1 MVENLTAIARGKDK
15 KRVPAI
21 MSRLRNSILARLK
34 ELGLNKNDL
43 VRACNGTPSSFATY
57 SFLRGDTP
65 ISSESLVKILD
76 VLDWNGEICW
86 DSKGEDEGDES

>member
-21 MSRLRNSILARLK
+21 MSRLRNSILTRLK

-76 VLDWNGEICW
+76 VLGWKAEFEW
-86 DSKGEDEGDES
+86 SAEDES